1 MSKIEEMA
9 LKAYPK
15 DVVGYEV
22 KMSVGYKSTKLDY
35 NEDKRKA
42 YILGAKAV
50 LNEIEKYAD
59 MQDGCSALEC
69 IQIRIKELKGK

>member
-22 KMSVGYKSTKLDY
+22 KTSVGYKPTELDY

-50 LNEIEKYAD
+50 LKEIEKYAD
-59 MQDGCSALEC
+59 MQDGCYALEC
-69 IQIRIKELKGK
+69 IQIRINELK

>member
-22 KMSVGYKSTKLDY
+22 KTSVGYKPTELDY

-59 MQDGCSALEC
+59 APDCNSFLDSILMMINEM
-69 IQIRIKELKGK
+69 KG